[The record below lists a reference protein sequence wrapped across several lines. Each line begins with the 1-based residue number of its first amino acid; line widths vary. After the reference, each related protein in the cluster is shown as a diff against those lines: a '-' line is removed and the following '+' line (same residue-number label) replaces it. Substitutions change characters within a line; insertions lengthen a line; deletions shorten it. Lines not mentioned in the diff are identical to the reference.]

1 MKQILRDERG
11 MALALAIV
19 ALVIVGALVAGAFF
33 SGIQEQR
40 AADNSRR
47 VLQAFGTAE
56 EGAYET
62 VDTWNPKSYN
72 RQKVYPNDSV
82 SLPGG
87 CSSATGFSASTCP
100 PTAWDSTAS
109 HTGVYGGYV
118 YRLNGEQ
125 YLIDITGR
133 DMASFSNS
141 SVQSEGGGGR
151 QRIGL
156 LARNRPIQFG
166 VKAAL
171 TTGNGDAVGGNSVV
185 NGFDT
190 SPTNWTG
197 CGPTGAPLA
206 GIRAAQGDAVA
217 ISGHATVA
225 GLPPVVIDTS
235 VHPSTFDSWGGTTYS
250 GLAAQ
255 ANITMA
261 ATNFATS
268 ISPVVT
274 NGACDQ
280 TVQTNWG
287 DPLNPTQ
294 PCGGYFPIIHITG
307 SGTTIINGTEGQGIL
322 LVDGSLA
329 VQGGFQFY
337 GITIIKGSLTT
348 AGGGGSPAHFW
359 GATMVQDTVSVGSNS
374 LSGSANLLY
383 SSCTILTALNA
394 TSKGVL
400 ARSRSWVPLF

>member
-1 MKQILRDERG
+1 MKRILRDERG

-62 VDTWNPKSYN
+62 VDTWNPSKYN

-82 SLPGG
+82 GLPAGWP
-87 CSSATGFSASTCP
+87 SS
-100 PTAWDSTAS
+100 WDSSAS

-118 YRLNGEQ
+118 YRMNGEQ
-125 YLIDITGR
+125 YLIDITAR

-141 SVQSEGGGGR
+141 SITSEGGGGR

-185 NGFDT
+185 NGFDQ
-190 SPTNWTG
+190 SPGNWTA

-206 GIRAAQGDAVA
+206 GIRAASGDAVS
-217 ISGHATVA
+217 ITGHASVT

-235 VHPSTFDSWGGTTYS
+235 VHQSTFDTWGGTTYDQ
-250 GLAAQ
+250 LAAQ
-255 ANITMA
+255 ANVTIA
-261 ATNFATS
+261 ATNFATA
-268 ISPVVT
+268 IAPVVT

-287 DPLNPTQ
+287 DPLNPTL

-307 SGTTIINGTEGQGIL
+307 GPGSSSTINGTEGQGIL
-322 LVDGSLA
+322 LVDGSLS

-337 GITIIKGSLTT
+337 GITIIKGSLKT

-359 GATMVQDTVSVGSNS
+359 GATMVQDTVSVGTNS
-374 LSGSANLLY
+374 LTGSANLLY
-383 SSCTILTALNA
+383 SSCTILQALNA

-400 ARSRSWVPLF
+400 SRSRSWVPLF

>member
-1 MKQILRDERG
+1 MKRILRDERG

-62 VDTWNPKSYN
+62 VDTWNPQTYN

-82 SLPGG
+82 GLPGG
-87 CSSATGFSASTCP
+87 WPTTWDTSAK
-100 PTAWDSTAS
+100 

-118 YRLNGEQ
+118 YRFNGEQ
-125 YLIDITGR
+125 YLIDITAR
-133 DMASFSNS
+133 DMASFTNS
-141 SVQSEGGGGR
+141 AVQSQGGGGR

-185 NGFDT
+185 NGFD
-190 SPTNWTG
+190 SAPSNWNS

-206 GIRAAQGDAVA
+206 GIRAATGDPVT
-217 ISGHATVA
+217 ISGNATVS
-225 GLPPVVIDTS
+225 GLPPVMIDTS
-235 VHPSTFDSWGGTTYS
+235 VHPSTFDQWGGTTYS
-250 GLAAQ
+250 QLTAQ
-255 ANITMA
+255 ANITLPA
-261 ATNFATS
+261 SNFATS
-268 ISPVVT
+268 IAPVVT
-274 NGACDQ
+274 NGACDH
-280 TVQTNWG
+280 TVLTNWG

-294 PCGGYFPIIHITG
+294 PCGGYFPIIYISG
-307 SGTTIINGTEGQGIL
+307 PGTTIINGTEGQGIL
-322 LVDGSLA
+322 LVDGSLS

-383 SSCTILTALNA
+383 SSCTILQALNA